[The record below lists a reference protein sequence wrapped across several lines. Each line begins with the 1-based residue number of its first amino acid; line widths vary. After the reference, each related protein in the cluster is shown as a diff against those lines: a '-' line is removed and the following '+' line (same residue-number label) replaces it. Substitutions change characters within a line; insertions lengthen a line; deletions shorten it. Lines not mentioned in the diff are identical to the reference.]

1 MMPICWK
8 ACLEKKYSLAGWTAG
23 ILVYMAI
30 LGWYYPS
37 LAEAGDEMQAL
48 MDLMP
53 KDMWAMFGIDEAVDM
68 LSPSGFL
75 TAEAFGMMLPI
86 FFSVFA
92 MGIGSRGIGG
102 EETDG
107 TLELLATLPIA
118 RRQLYFEK
126 FAALVILVTALGILL
141 WLGVVFASARG
152 GMALSVGPV
161 AGSSVMVALLGLF
174 FGAITLAVGAMTGRR
189 TQTVAI
195 GSALIV
201 VTFLFKSLAAMI
213 DSLSALK
220 WLSPFYYYGQ
230 GLSLDENLLFVDT
243 LPLVGGIIVLAIAG
257 LIVFER
263 RDLCT

>member
-23 ILVYMAI
+23 ILVYMII

-37 LAEAGDEMQAL
+37 FAEAGEEMQAL
-48 MDLMP
+48 IDRMP
-53 KDMWAMFGIDEAVDM
+53 KDMWAIFGLDESVDM

-86 FFSVFA
+86 SFSIFA
-92 MGIGSRGIGG
+92 MGIGSRAIGG

-107 TLELLATLPIA
+107 TLELLVTLPIT
-118 RRQLYFEK
+118 RQQLYFQK
-126 FAALVILVTALGILL
+126 FAALVILVATLGLLL
-141 WLGVVFASARG
+141 WLGVLFASTWG
-152 GMALSVGPV
+152 GMALGIGPV

-174 FGAITLAVGAMTGRR
+174 FGAVTLTAGAITGRR

-195 GSALIV
+195 GSTLIV
-201 VTFLFKSLAAMI
+201 VTFLFKSLATMI

-220 WLSPFYYYGQ
+220 WLSPFYYYNE
-230 GLSLDENLLFVDT
+230 GLTLDENLLFVDT
-243 LPLVGGIIVLAIAG
+243 LPLVGGIIVLTIAG
-257 LIVFER
+257 LIGFER

>member
-1 MMPICWK
+1 MPICWK

-92 MGIGSRGIGG
+92 MGIGSRAIGG

-141 WLGVVFASARG
+141 WLGVLFASARG
-152 GMALSVGPV
+152 GMALSVGPGRCCRRHDRASHPDRRDRFCADRGHVLIQIVGSHDRFLVGTQVAEPLLLLWPRPV
-161 AGSSVMVALLGLF
+161 AG
-174 FGAITLAVGAMTGRR
+174 
-189 TQTVAI
+189 
-195 GSALIV
+195 
-201 VTFLFKSLAAMI
+201 
-213 DSLSALK
+213 
-220 WLSPFYYYGQ
+220 
-230 GLSLDENLLFVDT
+230 
-243 LPLVGGIIVLAIAG
+243 
-257 LIVFER
+257 
-263 RDLCT
+263 

>member
-1 MMPICWK
+1 MPICWK

-92 MGIGSRGIGG
+92 MGIGSRAIGG

-107 TLELLATLPIA
+107 TLELLDHPAYRPPATVLREIRGPRHTGYRPRYPALA
-118 RRQLYFEK
+118 RRPL
-126 FAALVILVTALGILL
+126 
-141 WLGVVFASARG
+141 R
-152 GMALSVGPV
+152 LSQ
-161 AGSSVMVALLGLF
+161 
-174 FGAITLAVGAMTGRR
+174 GRYG
-189 TQTVAI
+189 TQRWP
-195 GSALIV
+195 GR
-201 VTFLFKSLAAMI
+201 
-213 DSLSALK
+213 
-220 WLSPFYYYGQ
+220 W
-230 GLSLDENLLFVDT
+230 E
-243 LPLVGGIIVLAIAG
+243 
-257 LIVFER
+257 
-263 RDLCT
+263 